1 VRTFVGILLRL
12 YSYMFHLALSAFLLG
27 IAVIAVS
34 SHQTLALGM
43 LPFSEEQ
50 MVSRVA
56 ILGAAG
62 LFSTLLALFRVFRYL
77 FPLWAGLVLYLM
89 VSGFLFSP
97 YRFAGLGAFKSGL
110 SLILAALLAF
120 IGALWVLKPRRGRLY
135 V

>member
-1 VRTFVGILLRL
+1 VRTFIGILLRL

-27 IAVIAVS
+27 IAIISVS
-34 SHQTLALGM
+34 SHQTLALAM

-56 ILGAAG
+56 MLGAAG
-62 LFSTLLALFRVFRYL
+62 LFSTLLALLRVFRYL

-89 VSGFLFSP
+89 VNGFLFSP
-97 YRFAGLGAFKSGL
+97 YRFAGLDAFKSGL

>member
-1 VRTFVGILLRL
+1 MRTFVGILLRL

-34 SHQTLALGM
+34 SHQPLALGM
-43 LPFSEEQ
+43 LPFSEDQ

-56 ILGAAG
+56 ILGAIG
-62 LFSTLLALFRVFRYL
+62 LLSTLLALLRVFRYL

-97 YRFAGLGAFKSGL
+97 YRFAGPDAFKSGL
-110 SLILAALLAF
+110 WLIFAALLAF

>member
-1 VRTFVGILLRL
+1 MRTFVGILLRL
-12 YSYMFHLALSAFLLG
+12 YSYMFHLALSTFLLG
-27 IAVIAVS
+27 IAVISVS
-34 SHQTLALGM
+34 SHQPLALGM

-56 ILGAAG
+56 ILGAVG